1 MSRQGRPAWRPPFLL
16 ALSLVA
22 GLLLPPVLAGTLEQ
36 CRGLR
41 ERRDALAGEA
51 MTAEIALVQE
61 VRGRLCP
68 ELRRQADAANALDQM
83 FTPID
88 YQALL
93 LCRRRAEQLVE
104 RTRPVRFRNR
114 VGFNFY
120 TEAGAELAARADA
133 VAREMQEQVCP

>member
-1 MSRQGRPAWRPPFLL
+1 
-16 ALSLVA
+16 
-22 GLLLPPVLAGTLEQ
+22 
-36 CRGLR
+36 
-41 ERRDALAGEA
+41 

-68 ELRRQADAANALDQM
+68 ELRRRADGANARDQE

-104 RTRPVRFRNR
+104 RTRPVRYRNR
-114 VGFNFY
+114 LGFTFY
-120 TEAGAELAARADA
+120 TAGGADLAAQADG
-133 VAREMQEQVCP
+133 VDRQMQEQSCP